1 MRTPET
7 EGGVEIPTKIV
18 RMQRLERTPLP
29 RPIVLAI
36 AGDSASGKTTLAR
49 GLVAALGQDR
59 CTSICV
65 DDYHRYDRA
74 ERAAL
79 GITPLHPDANHVDVM
94 EQHLQLLALG
104 RPVLKPVYDHAS
116 GRLVRPE
123 YVASR
128 QFLIVEG
135 LLPLSTRLAR
145 ACFDVAVYLDPD
157 ENLRRAWKLD
167 RDTAQRGYT
176 PQEVARELEARR
188 LDAEQ
193 FVAPQRRLADI
204 VVRFA
209 PAEGETDPTTPLS
222 VDLLLR
228 PTVRHPPIAEV
239 LTGDH
244 RAAIHMRIV
253 REEGT
258 PTDLLHVDGSTSSE
272 ETRQIEKVIWSSLDQ
287 AGDLPAGLGE
297 TSGGRRS
304 EPLAITQLILFHHLL
319 RDSTDE
325 TT

>member
-1 MRTPET
+1 MPAKL
-7 EGGVEIPTKIV
+7 I
-18 RMQRLERTPLP
+18 RMQRLERAPSP

-49 GLVAALGQDR
+49 GLVAALGPDR

-79 GITPLHPDANHVDVM
+79 GITPLDPDCNHVDVM

-104 RPVLKPVYDHAS
+104 RPVLKPVYDHVG

-123 YVASR
+123 YVAST

-135 LLPLSTRLAR
+135 LLPLSTKLAR
-145 ACFDVAVYLDPD
+145 ACFDVAVYLEPD
-157 ENLRRAWKLD
+157 ETLRRAWKLK
-167 RDTAQRGYT
+167 RDTEQRGYS
-176 PQEVARELEARR
+176 PEEVESELARR
-188 LDAEQ
+188 EPDAER
-193 FVAPQRRLADI
+193 FVAPQRRHADI

-209 PAEGETDPTTPLS
+209 PTDPAGGTSTPPLS

-228 PTVRHPPIAEV
+228 PTVRHPPLAEV
-239 LTGDH
+239 LTEDH
-244 RAAIHMRIV
+244 RSAVHLKIV
-253 REEGT
+253 RDDGT
-258 PTDLLHVDGSTSSE
+258 PTDLLHVDGKTSLE
-272 ETRQIEKVIWSSLDQ
+272 ETRQIEKVIWSALDQ
-287 AGDLPAGLGE
+287 PGDVPSQLGE
-297 TSGGRRS
+297 TAIGTRS

-319 RDSTDE
+319 RDSAEVTA
-325 TT
+325 